1 MCPSESRAYATS
13 DPRTIITPDA
23 FSVSSDLV
31 GTPLASPLRRLGAI
45 LVDLLIAGLFTL
57 LGWYVLGVAVVFGAF
72 RAAFFKKTD
81 AQTQVYKAFKIA
93 LGCFGT
99 LILIIMLIVLGAIFL
114 SPRERLQDALE
125 ELEIPV
131 DASGIAGAGE
141 TGAAEGG
148 ERTVALGDLLGG
160 LAGVGTLTQASDSS
174 ETHQALVPLI
184 AGMLDTGLGVEEI
197 REVLEGFGPSEE
209 AWWDG
214 AFAAAVSEARPGPG
228 GPEPQPDGQV
238 AARDPDLSLAEAV
251 ARHEQWSSGEL
262 DLTPQERAALE
273 LTILSAVSP
282 DTLEELQ
289 VALRRSQET
298 ARNSQRALESAET
311 ALRESENTGLFA
323 WVRQFTDDMGLLFG
337 WGTVYL
343 TVFTA
348 WWDGRTVGKR
358 LFRIRVVRLDGR
370 PMTGWLAFERVGGYA
385 AGFATGLLGF
395 AQVYWDPNRM
405 TIHDKIAETVVI
417 REDLPK
423 VPGPWSAAGT
433 TAQSRAVREGGIL
446 PGEGEGSSDG

>member
-1 MCPSESRAYATS
+1 MAPSDTHAYATS

-45 LVDLLIAGLFTL
+45 LIDLLIAGLFTL

-72 RAAFFKKTD
+72 RAAFFRKTD
-81 AQTQVYKAFKIA
+81 AQTQVYKAFKVA

-99 LILIIMLIVLGAIFL
+99 LILIIMLVVFAAVFFTSSEDFQGALG
-114 SPRERLQDALE
+114 

-131 DASGIAGAGE
+131 DAGGIGEAGE
-141 TGAAEGG
+141 SEAAEG
-148 ERTVALGDLLGG
+148 EQRTVRLGELLGG
-160 LAGVGTLTQASDSS
+160 LAGVGALTQATDSA
-174 ETHQALVPLI
+174 EAHRALVPLI
-184 AGMLDTGLGVEEI
+184 GGMLDNDLETREI
-197 REVLEGFGPSEE
+197 REILAGFGPSEE
-209 AWWDG
+209 PWWDG
-214 AFAAAVSEARPGPG
+214 AFAAAAEEARP
-228 GPEPQPDGQV
+228 V
-238 AARDPDLSLAEAV
+238 AAPAEPGSREPVARADRDLSLDQAV
-251 ARHEQWSSGEL
+251 ARHQQWSRGEL
-262 DLTPQERAALE
+262 DLTGEERAALE

-282 DTLEELQ
+282 DTLAELQ
-289 VALRRSQET
+289 RALRRSQEV
-298 ARNSQRALESAET
+298 ASNSQQALERAET
-311 ALRESENTGLFA
+311 ALEESENAGLFG

-358 LFRIRVVRLDGR
+358 LFKIRVVRLDGR

-417 REDLPK
+417 REGMSK
-423 VPGPWSAAGT
+423 VPGPWSAPTGAAKGRE
-433 TAQSRAVREGGIL
+433 ARRGGAVPDEGRER
-446 PGEGEGSSDG
+446 SDG